1 MTRSRPSREPS
12 YAHRLL
18 WYWGI
23 GPFLLT
29 DLHEDGTF
37 RSHRFVDFRFFDKAK
52 MHPRATKADM
62 KQMYGCLGCHNPGFP
77 ALPLVS
83 LPPPTVTALKAH
95 IRRCG
100 GPIRLHLDRIGCAFR
115 RCALSCGP
123 SPSFPATGS
132 ARGGPHKT
140 SAAAGAHTRPGSAVT
155 TGRAMTAPAPTK
167 RGAAAGGARRALRA
181 PPRPFVVS
189 SSRLLLR
196 TSCPVLLLRDAAVRT
211 SSRYGGTAQRRVEG
225 AESPGPPRRLSPC
238 KRGVGQRTFDP

>member
-1 MTRSRPSREPS
+1 MCTLLSVVCVCQSVSKNASPGHESRYETNVWLLGLSQPRFSGPSPGLLTRSS
-12 YAHRLL
+12 
-18 WYWGI
+18 
-23 GPFLLT
+23 
-29 DLHEDGTF
+29 
-37 RSHRFVDFRFFDKAK
+37 
-52 MHPRATKADM
+52 
-62 KQMYGCLGCHNPGFP
+62 
-77 ALPLVS
+77 
-83 LPPPTVTALKAH
+83 PPTVTALKAH

-132 ARGGPHKT
+132 ARGGPRKT